1 MSIGSIDKG
10 IFDKST
16 PSAATDTGPVERN
29 VRADGLPCNL
39 SLDDLM
45 GWLQT
50 SLDQTDADLRQKMAG
65 MGNSKKIASE
75 IGDAMTELQTIA
87 RKADGDGWVRN
98 PELVKEVHDFMET
111 HKDIIP
117 CLSDAGRGA
126 LQHLQ
131 DACVVSATIGFSTT
145 PGGGP
150 VTETHLQVH
159 KDDLANAVD
168 ALKQEATS
176 ISSSNELEMIG
187 LQIAVALRGRNIEMI
202 SNIMHSMNETAK
214 GVVGNFR

>member
-1 MSIGSIDKG
+1 MSIGSIDIG
-10 IFDKST
+10 IFDKGAPT
-16 PSAATDTGPVERN
+16 AATDTGPVERN
-29 VRADGLPCNL
+29 ARADGLPSNL

-65 MGNSKKIASE
+65 MGNSKKVASE

-87 RKADGDGWVRN
+87 RSAEVDGWVKD
-98 PELVKEVHDFMET
+98 PALVKKVQDFMAT

-117 CLSDAGRGA
+117 SLSAAGQAA

-131 DACVVSATIGFSTT
+131 AACVMSATLTPMTT
-145 PGGGP
+145 PGGP

-159 KDDLANAVD
+159 KDDLTAAVD

-187 LQIAVALRGRNIEMI
+187 LQSAVALRGRNIEMI